1 MSSGKRSVAQ
11 NMPFEGNSID
21 SRKPLEGK
29 CFGSMPFPDWFV
41 AGNFFSISRNT
52 ESSMSTLLIQNG
64 TLATLGENNR
74 ILTDHSLLVEN
85 ELIKK
90 IAPTE
95 EMRDQTAD
103 TVIDAKGQLV
113 LPGFINAHTHFY
125 SAFSRGLGKVP
136 PSKNFVEVLE
146 NLWWRLD
153 RLLTPEDCYYSALVS
168 CIDAV
173 KHGTT
178 TLIDHHASE
187 GHVRGTLE
195 LIEKAVLE
203 TGLRGSLCFE
213 LTDRDGPQVAQDG
226 IDENVEFI
234 RAKKRDQSSRIKALF
249 GLHAAF
255 TINNDTL
262 EKAVAAAR
270 ELDVGFHI
278 HTAEDQADQD
288 HSLKTHGIRV
298 VERLHKF
305 GVLGPQTICAHCIH
319 VDEAEMDLLAETDT
333 IGMHLPQSNLNNAV
347 GVADVVKLIDKGI
360 LYGLGTDSM
369 TNNLLEEARVALWAQ
384 HISKSNPSV
393 GFMEVWNALLV
404 NNSKILSRY
413 WDENIGTLEEGS
425 LADIVLMDYY
435 PPTPFDENSFI
446 GHMCFGVAHSSAR
459 TTIASG
465 KVLMRDHQLIGID
478 EERIAAR
485 ARELSQALWDRF

>member
-1 MSSGKRSVAQ
+1 MSS
-11 NMPFEGNSID
+11 
-21 SRKPLEGK
+21 
-29 CFGSMPFPDWFV
+29 
-41 AGNFFSISRNT
+41 
-52 ESSMSTLLIQNG
+52 LLIENA
-64 TLATLGENNR
+64 TLATLGDNNR

-85 ELIKK
+85 DLIAR
-90 IAPTE
+90 IAPSN
-95 EMRDQTAD
+95 EMRGQTAD

-125 SAFSRGLGKVP
+125 SAFARGLGKVP
-136 PSKNFVEVLE
+136 PSRNFVEVLE

-168 CIDAV
+168 CVDAV

-178 TLIDHHASE
+178 TLIDHHASQ
-187 GHVRGTLE
+187 GHVRGTLQ
-195 LIEKAVLE
+195 LIEKAVME
-203 TGLRGSLCFE
+203 TGLRASLCFE

-234 RAKKRDQSSRIKALF
+234 KANGSGNSSRIKALF

-255 TINNDTL
+255 TINDQTM

-270 ELDVGFHI
+270 ELGAGFHI

-288 HSLKTHGIRV
+288 HSLKNHNMRV
-298 VERLHKF
+298 VERLNKF

-347 GVADVVKLIDKGI
+347 GVADVVKLIEKGI

-369 TNNLLEEARVALWAQ
+369 TNNMLEEARVALWAQ
-384 HISKSNPSV
+384 HINKSNPSV

-404 NNSKILSRY
+404 NNRKILSRY
-413 WDENIGTLEEGS
+413 WDENIGTLEVGA

-435 PPTPFDENSFI
+435 PPTPLDENSFV
-446 GHMCFGVAHSSAR
+446 GHMCFGVAHSSVR
-459 TTIASG
+459 TTIAG
-465 KVLMRDHQLIGID
+465 GQVLMKDHQLVGID

-485 ARELSQALWDRF
+485 ARELSAALWERF

>member
-1 MSSGKRSVAQ
+1 MSS
-11 NMPFEGNSID
+11 
-21 SRKPLEGK
+21 
-29 CFGSMPFPDWFV
+29 
-41 AGNFFSISRNT
+41 
-52 ESSMSTLLIQNG
+52 LLIENA
-64 TLATLGENNR
+64 TLATLGDKNR

-85 ELIKK
+85 DLIAR
-90 IAPTE
+90 IAPSE
-95 EMRDQTAD
+95 EMPEQTAD

-125 SAFSRGLGKVP
+125 SAFARGLGKVP
-136 PSKNFVEVLE
+136 PSRNFVEVLE

-168 CIDAV
+168 CVDAV

-178 TLIDHHASE
+178 TLIDHHASQ
-187 GHVRGTLE
+187 GHVRGTLP

-203 TGLRGSLCFE
+203 TGLRASLCFE
-213 LTDRDGPQVAQDG
+213 LTDRDGPRMAQDG

-234 RAKKRDQSSRIKALF
+234 KAKGSENSSRIKALF

-255 TINNDTL
+255 TINDETM
-262 EKAVAAAR
+262 EKAVTAAR
-270 ELDVGFHI
+270 ELGAGFHI

-288 HSLKTHGIRV
+288 HSLKNHNMRV
-298 VERLHKF
+298 VERLRKF
-305 GVLGPQTICAHCIH
+305 GVLGPRTICAHCIH
-319 VDEAEMDLLAETDT
+319 VNEAEMDLLAETDT

-347 GVADVVKLIDKGI
+347 GVADIVKLIEKGI

-369 TNNLLEEARVALWAQ
+369 TNNMLEEARVALWAQ

-393 GFMEVWNALLV
+393 GFMEVWDALLV
-404 NNSKILSRY
+404 NNRKILSRY
-413 WDENIGTLEEGS
+413 WDENIGALEEGA

-446 GHMCFGVAHSSAR
+446 GHMCFGVAHSSVR
-459 TTIASG
+459 TTIAGG
-465 KVLMRDHQLIGID
+465 KVLMRDHQLVGID
-478 EERIAAR
+478 EKRIAAR
-485 ARELSQALWDRF
+485 ARELSEVLWERF

>member
-1 MSSGKRSVAQ
+1 
-11 NMPFEGNSID
+11 
-21 SRKPLEGK
+21 
-29 CFGSMPFPDWFV
+29 
-41 AGNFFSISRNT
+41 
-52 ESSMSTLLIQNG
+52 MSTLLIKNG

-85 ELIKK
+85 GVIKK
-90 IAPTE
+90 IAPTAD
-95 EMRDQTAD
+95 MPDQTAD
-103 TVIDAKGQLV
+103 EVIDASGQLV

-125 SAFSRGLGKVP
+125 SAFARGLGKVP
-136 PSKNFVEVLE
+136 PSNNFVEVLE

-153 RLLTPEDCYYSALVS
+153 RLLTPEDSYYSALVS
-168 CIDAV
+168 CVDAV

-213 LTDRDGPQVAQDG
+213 LTDRDGPQVAADG
-226 IDENVEFI
+226 HTENVEFI
-234 RAKKRDQSSRIKALF
+234 KAKQAENSPRIKALF

-255 TINNDTL
+255 TINDDTL
-262 EKAVAAAR
+262 TKAVKAAR
-270 ELDVGFHI
+270 ELGVGFHI

-288 HSLKTHGIRV
+288 HSLKHHGMRV

-319 VDEAEMDLLAETDT
+319 VDEAEMNLLAETDT
-333 IGMHLPQSNLNNAV
+333 IGMHLAQSNLNNAV
-347 GVADVVKLIDKGI
+347 GVADVVKLIEKGI
-360 LYGLGTDSM
+360 LYGMGSDSM
-369 TNNLLEEARVALWAQ
+369 TNNMLEEARVALWAQ

-393 GFMEVWNALLV
+393 GFMQVWNALLV
-404 NNSKILSRY
+404 NNRKIISRY
-413 WDENIGTLEEGS
+413 WDESIGKLEEGS
-425 LADIVLMDYY
+425 LADIVLMDYT
-435 PPTPFDENSFI
+435 PPTPFNEDSFV
-446 GHMCFGVAHSSAR
+446 GHMCFGVAHSSVR
-459 TTIASG
+459 TTIAGG
-465 KVLMRDHQLIGID
+465 KILMRDHQLVGID